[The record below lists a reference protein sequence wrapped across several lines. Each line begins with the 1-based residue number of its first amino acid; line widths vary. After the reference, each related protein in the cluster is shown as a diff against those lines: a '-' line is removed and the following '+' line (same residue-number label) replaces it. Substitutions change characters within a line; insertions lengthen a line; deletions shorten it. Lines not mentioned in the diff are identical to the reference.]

1 MEFSIERASGED
13 AEMMA
18 DIIEKVWEH
27 IDNKHWFIADD
38 SEYTTRILKE
48 GSSLGYKA
56 VEKDS
61 GAVAGVFIVVLPG
74 MKEENLGRDIGLAQ
88 EELKKVAHMESVA
101 ILPSYRGNGL
111 QYSMMQRGEADLK
124 KMGYKY
130 LMCTVHPD
138 NYYSRNN
145 VIRQGYEVVLTKEKY
160 GGYIRDI
167 LLKKLF

>member
-1 MEFSIERASGED
+1 MEFIIERASGED
-13 AEMMA
+13 AEIMA
-18 DIIEKVWEH
+18 EIIEKVWAD
-27 IDNKHWFIADD
+27 IDNKHWFVADD

-48 GSSLGYKA
+48 GNGLGYKA

-61 GAVAGVFIVVLPG
+61 GAIAGIFIVALPG
-74 MKEENLGRDIGLAQ
+74 MKEENLGRDIELAQ
-88 EELKKVAHMESVA
+88 EELGKVAHMESVA

-111 QYSMMQRGEADLK
+111 QYALMQQGEADLR
-124 KMGYKY
+124 KMGYSY

-138 NYYSRNN
+138 NLYSKNN

>member
-1 MEFSIERASGED
+1 MEFIIERASEKD

-18 DIIEKVWEH
+18 DMIEKVWED
-27 IDNKHWFIADD
+27 IENKEWFVADD
-38 SEYTTRILKE
+38 IDYTTRMLKE
-48 GSSLGYKA
+48 ENGLGYKA

-61 GAVAGVFIVVLPG
+61 GTVAGIFIVSLPG
-74 MKEENLGRDIGLAQ
+74 MREENLGRDIELAE
-88 EELKKVAHMESVA
+88 EELGKVAHMESVA
-101 ILPSYRGNGL
+101 VLPSCRGNGL
-111 QYSMMQRGEADLK
+111 QYALMQQGEADLR
-124 KMGYKY
+124 KMGYRY

-138 NYYSRNN
+138 NSYSRSN